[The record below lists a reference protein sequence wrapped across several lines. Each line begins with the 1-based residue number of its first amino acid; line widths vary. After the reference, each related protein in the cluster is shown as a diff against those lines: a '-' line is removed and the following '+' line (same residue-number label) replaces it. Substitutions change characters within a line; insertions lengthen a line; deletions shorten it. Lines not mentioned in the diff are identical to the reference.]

1 MLEASFLSYYRRPDA
16 PRGRT
21 RKTHAEVGE
30 RSEEMSFIDQPAAQP
45 SRIPYINDNYL
56 ANEQELVRALAEQA
70 DPGESA
76 RQKIMNTAA
85 QLVRAVRKNTKNDGG
100 IEAFLKTYDLSSDE
114 GVLLMCIAEA
124 LLRIPDAD
132 TADRLIADKITSANW
147 KDHVG
152 TSDSLFVNASTWGLM
167 LTGKILTLDEIAGA
181 NPTKMLGKL
190 VSRAG
195 EPVVRTAMRQAMKIM
210 GHQFVMGRNIG
221 EALKR
226 AMKSTDLPYR
236 YSFDM
241 LGESALTAADAQRYL
256 DNYHAGIKSIGDAH
270 VESADVFSAPGISV
284 KLSALH
290 PRYEFSHE
298 TRVMKELVPNVL
310 ELAQH
315 AREIGIG
322 LTIDSEEAHRFEMWL
337 NIFEEVY
344 RDPSLD
350 GWDGLGVAL
359 QTYQRRGNDG
369 LRFLIDLASEIG
381 RRIPVRL
388 VKGAYWDSEVK
399 WAQEQGLDS
408 YPVYTRKSHSD
419 VSYLAAA
426 RTALAAEDKIYAQ
439 FATHNAHTLASV
451 LHYAGSRRDYEFQR
465 LHGMGE
471 ELYAEVVD
479 PEKHDRPCRVYAP
492 VGNHEDLL
500 PYLVRR
506 LLENGSNT
514 SFVNKIA
521 DESIDVQDIIADP
534 LATAR
539 SHDYAAHDRIPTPA
553 DIFQPERSNSVGI
566 NIANRSVSKQLLAEL
581 EEAAAKPITA
591 KPIVGG
597 KELDGPEEPSVNPAN
612 VAEIVGVCHQA
623 SSDAV
628 IKAIDISVA
637 AQPAWC
643 RLGAYERDKI
653 LNRAADLY
661 EKHRDE
667 LLGLI
672 VREGGRSIPDAIS
685 ELREAVDFMRYY
697 GAQAKKH
704 FGEPI
709 VLPGP
714 TGERNTM
721 SMRGKGVFIAISPW
735 NFPLA
740 IFTGQVTAALAAGN
754 AVLAKPAAPTPLIA
768 YRAIQLLHEAGVP
781 ADVLHYVPCGGRM
794 IGEAGVAD
802 PRIAGVVFTGS
813 TGVAQTINQTL
824 AHRDGPIG
832 TLIAETGGQNAM
844 FVDSSALPE
853 QVVHDS
859 IYSAF
864 NSAGQRCS
872 ALRLLCVQEE
882 IEPRTLD
889 LLKGYMEELTIGDPR
904 HLSTDVG
911 PCIDDPSRQGLA
923 KHVERMAKE
932 QKIVHRCTLPEGSDI
947 GTYFAPTL
955 VEIDDISALTEEQ
968 FGPILHV
975 VKFKSRHLDDMVKAV
990 NGTGFGLTMGLHSR
1004 IDSRVAGLA
1013 ADCGAGNLY
1022 VNRNMIGAVVGVQ
1035 PFGGRGLSG
1044 TGPKAGGPHY
1054 VQRFGTEFTLS
1065 NNISAVG
1072 GNASLLTL
1080 GSD

>member
-1 MLEASFLSYYRRPDA
+1 
-16 PRGRT
+16 
-21 RKTHAEVGE
+21 
-30 RSEEMSFIDQPAAQP
+30 MSFIDQPAAQP
-45 SRIPYINDNYL
+45 SSIPYINDNYL
-56 ANEQELVRALAEQA
+56 ADEQTIVRALAARA
-70 DPGESA
+70 DAGESA
-76 RQKIMNTAA
+76 RRKITETAA
-85 QLVRAVRKNTKNDGG
+85 QLVRAVRKNTRNEGG
-100 IEAFLKTYDLSSDE
+100 IEAFLQQYDLSSNE

-132 TADRLIADKITSANW
+132 TADRLIADKITAAKW
-147 KDHVG
+147 QDHVG

-167 LTGKILTLDEIAGA
+167 LTGKILTMEEIGTG
-181 NPTKMLGKL
+181 NPSRMLGKL

-226 AMKSTDLPYR
+226 AMKSTKLPYR

-256 DNYHAGIKSIGDAH
+256 DNYHEGIRSIAKGPQIEAP
-270 VESADVFSAPGISV
+270 DVFAAPGISV

-290 PRYEFSHE
+290 PRYEYSHE
-298 TRVMKELVPNVL
+298 ERVIAELVPAVL
-310 ELAQH
+310 ELAKH
-315 AREIGIG
+315 AKEVGIG
-322 LTIDSEEAHRFEMWL
+322 LTIDSEEAHRLEMWL
-337 NIFEEVY
+337 GIFERIY
-344 RDPSLD
+344 RDPALD
-350 GWDGLGVAL
+350 GWDGFGVAL
-359 QTYQRRGNDG
+359 QTYQRRGNDAM
-369 LRFLIDLASEIG
+369 RFLIELAGDVG

-399 WAQEQGLDS
+399 WAQEQGLES

-419 VSYLAAA
+419 ISYLAAA
-426 RTALAAEDKIYAQ
+426 RAALDAGDKIYAQ
-439 FATHNAHTLASV
+439 FATHNAHTLASI
-451 LHYAGSRRDYEFQR
+451 LHFAGSRRDYEFQR

-479 PEKHDRPCRVYAP
+479 PAKHDRPCRVYAP

-521 DESIDVQDIIADP
+521 DESIDVMDIIADP
-534 LATAR
+534 LELAAR
-539 SHDYAAHDRIPTPA
+539 HDYAAHDRIPTPA
-553 DIFQPERSNSVGI
+553 DIFQPERENSHGI
-566 NIANRSVSKQLLAEL
+566 NLANRSVSRQLLAEL
-581 EEAAAKPITA
+581 DAASKKSITA
-591 KPIVGG
+591 KPIIGG
-597 KELDGPEEPSVNPAN
+597 KEMNGKEEPSVNPAN
-612 VAEIVGVCHQA
+612 TSEVVGVCHQA
-623 SSDAV
+623 NEEHVD
-628 IKAIDISVA
+628 KAIELSVA
-637 AQPAWC
+637 AQPAWD
-643 RLGAYERDKI
+643 RLGGNQRADI
-653 LNRAADLY
+653 LNRAADLF

-667 LLGLI
+667 LLRLC
-672 VREGGRSIPDAIS
+672 VMEGGRSIPDSVS

-697 GAQAKKH
+697 GAQARKH
-704 FGEPI
+704 FGEPL

-714 TGERNTM
+714 TGERNTY
-721 SMRGKGVFIAISPW
+721 SMRGRGVFIAISPW

-754 AVLAKPAAPTPLIA
+754 AVLAKPAALTPLVA
-768 YRAIQLLHEAGVP
+768 YRAVQLLHEAGVP
-781 ADVLHYVPCGGRM
+781 PEVLHFMPGSGRLIGGR
-794 IGEAGVAD
+794 AVAD

-813 TGVAQTINQTL
+813 TEVAQTINQTL

-832 TLIAETGGQNAM
+832 VLIAETGGQNAM

-853 QVVHDS
+853 QVVHDA

-882 IEPRTLD
+882 IEPRTLK
-889 LLKGYMEELTIGDPR
+889 LLKGYMDELVIGDPR

-911 PCIDDPSRQGLA
+911 PVIDDPSRVGLEA
-923 KHVERMAKE
+923 HVERMAKE
-932 QKIVHRCTLPEGSDI
+932 QTLVHRCALPA
-947 GTYFAPTL
+947 GTSAGTFFAPAL
-955 VEIDDISALTEEQ
+955 VEIDDISALQREE

-975 VKFKSRHLDDMVKAV
+975 LKFRGKHLDKMVAAV
-990 NGTGFGLTMGLHSR
+990 NATGFGLTMGIHSR
-1004 IDSRVAGLA
+1004 IDSRVAGVA
-1013 ADCGAGNLY
+1013 ANCGAGNLY

-1044 TGPKAGGPHY
+1044 TGPKAGGPNY